1 MENMME
7 SAVQNDIT
15 NISPDNLDN
24 LLEKEWLLANSRGSY
39 SSGTVI
45 GCNTRR
51 YHGLLVASLLPP
63 VERIVTLSNVLETVT
78 INGDN
83 YELANFEFSD
93 RLHPQGYTMLKNF
106 RKTDGVHFLYQIE
119 GVTVEKSI
127 YLAHDQ
133 DTLIIQYAFSGDTGN
148 ISFSVMPMVAL
159 RDFHSLQSSSTSLEV
174 EENDDIITARM
185 LDPHGPAVHMY
196 CPGAQFG
203 EQLDWWYSMRYRQ
216 ETARGQQDY
225 EDVWAPGVFQKD
237 LNDSDTVTLMVSA
250 TRGVQRPGLKECDPQ
265 QVIQALRTRREE
277 LESKAKVK
285 DETEKSLI
293 RAADQL
299 IVRRMV
305 SETHESASILAG
317 FHWFADWGRDTFI
330 SLPGLLLCTGRYE
343 EAREV
348 LDTFGSV
355 LDMGQIPN
363 RFDDYGGEPHYN
375 SVDASLWFINAAY
388 QYLLATD
395 DKKLFSEKYRPMIAQ
410 IISSYSQGTRDN
422 IHAEDDGLISAGDA
436 NTQLTWMDAK
446 CNGISFTP
454 RFGKAAEINALWY
467 NALEIMAATAADE
480 PEKKQYAAMARK
492 VKKSYQQLFWNQ
504 ENDCLYDCVY
514 PDGSKDG
521 AVRPNQ
527 IFAVSLAF
535 SALNQKQQKGIV
547 KIVQDQLLTP
557 YGLRSLSPLDSRY
570 QGHYHGDQFQRDSA
584 YHQGTVWSFL
594 IGGFIE
600 AFLKVNKSCEKS
612 RKQAMDFIAPLLQ
625 HLNCDACIGNVSEIF
640 DGDYPHRPKACI
652 AQAWGV
658 AELLRSYK
666 MIKDYR

>member
-1 MENMME
+1 MTHMME
-7 SAVQNDIT
+7 TAMQNKIT
-15 NISPDNLDN
+15 NVSPENVDN

-39 SSGTVI
+39 SSSTVI

-63 VERIVTLSNVLETVT
+63 VERIVSLSNVLETVT
-78 INGDN
+78 INGEN
-83 YELANFEFSD
+83 HELANFEFSD

-106 RKTDGVHFLYQIE
+106 RKTDGVHFLYEIE
-119 GVTVEKSI
+119 GVSVEKSI

-133 DTLIIQYAFSGDTGN
+133 DTLIIQYAFSGDMDN
-148 ISFSVMPMVAL
+148 VSFSVMPMVAL

-174 EENDDIITARM
+174 EENDQIVTARM

-196 CPGAQFG
+196 CPGAEFG
-203 EQLDWWYSMRYRQ
+203 EQLNWWYSMRYRQ
-216 ETARGQQDY
+216 EAARGQQDY

-237 LNDSDTVTLMVSA
+237 INGNETVTLMVSA
-250 TRGVQRPGLKECDPQ
+250 TRGVQRPGLKECNPQ
-265 QVIQALRTRREE
+265 QVIEALRTRREQ
-277 LESKAKVK
+277 LEAKAQVK
-285 DETEKSLI
+285 DETEKALT

-305 SETHESASILAG
+305 SETQESTSILAG

-388 QYLLATD
+388 QYLQTTD
-395 DKKLFSEKYRPMIAQ
+395 DKKLFDEKFRPMIAE
-410 IISSYSQGTRDN
+410 IITAYSQGTRDN
-422 IHAEDDGLISAGDA
+422 IHAQDDGLIFAGDA
-436 NTQLTWMDAK
+436 DTQLTWMDAK

-454 RFGKAAEINALWY
+454 RYGKAVEINALWY
-467 NALEIMAATAADE
+467 NALEIMANTASDDA
-480 PEKKQYAAMARK
+480 EKKKYAAMARK
-492 VKKSYQQLFWNQ
+492 VKKSFQQLFWNEQ
-504 ENDCLYDCVY
+504 DNCLYDCVY

-527 IFAVSLAF
+527 VFAVSLAF
-535 SALNQKQQKGIV
+535 SALTQKQQKGIV
-547 KIVQDQLLTP
+547 KIVQEQLLTP

-600 AFLKVNKSCEKS
+600 AFLKVNKSSAKS
-612 RKQAMDFIAPLLQ
+612 RKQAMDFITPLLQ

-640 DGDYPHRPKACI
+640 DGDFPHRPKACI

-666 MIKDYR
+666 MIKD